1 MYTLICSLDSPPGDG
16 RTVPRMVS
24 RTALRE
30 DLRNSDGHT
39 DSPSGGTLKTAPRAQ
54 RSKLRPLY
62 GVAHIRCH
70 QSGRASPSRTSSCRN
85 PDSLSALRN
94 SFRGRE
100 RRSQII
106 AWHVYERARS
116 EGDGSPN
123 SSFYRPRQGVGW
135 DVEIPK
141 YPSFMSHMKGH
152 NGNTRGAPRGHSH
165 GSPTPCPPHGGAPPT
180 SHQHVSMKHACSLDK
195 KPPNM
200 QPPIRGILSPRAE
213 TRCFPR
219 NFFLKNSRRS
229 QNISGTL

>member
-1 MYTLICSLDSPPGDG
+1 MYTLIFSSDSPPGDG
-16 RTVPRMVS
+16 RTVPRTVS

-30 DLRNSDGHT
+30 DLRNSNGHP
-39 DSPSGGTLKTAPRAQ
+39 DSPSGGTLEQPLRAL

-62 GVAHIRCH
+62 RVAHIRCH
-70 QSGRASPSRTSSCRN
+70 LSGRASPSRTSSHRN

-94 SFRGRE
+94 YFVGGRE
-100 RRSQII
+100 N
-106 AWHVYERARS
+106 ARS
-116 EGDGSPN
+116 CMACVWEQGMCVEGCPSI
-123 SSFYRPRQGVGW
+123 SIYRPRQGVGW
-135 DVEIPK
+135 WRK
-141 YPSFMSHMKGH
+141 YQTTHATCPTWKGKKVTQ
-152 NGNTRGAPRGHSH
+152 GGHQ
-165 GSPTPCPPHGGAPPT
+165 GDTPMAAQHLVPPMGGAPPT

-200 QPPIRGILSPRAE
+200 QPPIRGILSPRTG

>member
-1 MYTLICSLDSPPGDG
+1 MHGLC
-16 RTVPRMVS
+16 
-24 RTALRE
+24 
-30 DLRNSDGHT
+30 
-39 DSPSGGTLKTAPRAQ
+39 
-54 RSKLRPLY
+54 
-62 GVAHIRCH
+62 
-70 QSGRASPSRTSSCRN
+70 
-85 PDSLSALRN
+85 
-94 SFRGRE
+94 
-100 RRSQII
+100 
-106 AWHVYERARS
+106 ERARD

-135 DVEIPK
+135 EVEIPK

-152 NGNTRGAPRGHSH
+152 NGNTRGAPRGHHH
-165 GSPTPCPPHGGAPPT
+165 GSPWAGPHLVSPHGGAPPT

-200 QPPIRGILSPRAE
+200 QPPFRGILSPRAE